1 MSTRQDLHY
10 HEDHLRRL
18 LDQRAARADLHG
30 RFPSVSEFSDSPSVY
45 SHAHFSPR
53 PVDRDLE
60 PSTSSYHHFGVH
72 DRRPS
77 IPQSPGITDRQRLN
91 IPDASSLDLDDD
103 TQPSYTPEPST
114 GHDDADDDIVAD
126 ETGDDDTEVHRISA
140 YGPKM
145 TVHSRA
151 PWEMGE
157 DDIVDLDDTDGMSK
171 KPGFKF
177 ARKDNPKKS
186 RQRDGR
192 HQCETRPSLE
202 SLRSQ
207 TRSKQSFETTSSQVS
222 AGGALLALA
231 HASMS
236 STSLTL
242 APSPQTSLRD
252 KLAIPRFRSRTPSNN
267 NLQQRPDP
275 VDTRPY
281 HPNYS
286 QANVSRLQAS
296 SPTEPEY
303 YRTESRASFSDPPS
317 PHTPLHQQE
326 YHPYANPHLT
336 RSYAREPSPSQRLE
350 ELHALAHSE
359 PHSPAIPRS
368 ESTATVTESSTVTT
382 ISTVSQSRSNGT
394 VMTPDTST
402 FSINKLQAEFSPTA
416 RSFAKGISAPIPLD
430 TPQRLSNES
439 GGPGATPRDQG
450 YQIPSMS
457 GWQDSPHNNIKLI
470 SLEEAQAQAR
480 ERSRSATV
488 NGASN
493 NVVTTSPGSARTSE
507 SSSTQ
512 SSAWT
517 RMRSQSGSNQKI
529 KNFASA
535 SVTDLH
541 SMHSVSDGKTVLR
554 KKSGFMRLFNGKE
567 KMPSSPPPVPS
578 ISVDALGS
586 PTPSVAPS
594 RSRKQSQHRVPV
606 PSITPSILAESESGS
621 SGRPS
626 DEDVPPVPPLS
637 PQLAPV
643 RDRQLSARRK
653 LPGLSIVTNH
663 TQSSVQSIK
672 SPIETRT
679 PLTAATAQTFASEM
693 SSSNPSFVAPLSIRP
708 VSTMFGSDFSG
719 ISSPEPEYPRPALDS
734 DCSTPTTAS
743 VISPRSPPPP
753 GYKLERRSSDGKVAQ
768 VGEDQSSIIQTLQE
782 QIITA
787 RRVWQQQIWELEGQV
802 RDLKAEVDELRS
814 AEKNTEYCA
823 TCRRGT
829 VGKPSQEDLD
839 HVEDLKKAGV
849 KVGGVVNRPRAR
861 TGIGSRFGSAIS

>member
-1 MSTRQDLHY
+1 MSTRQDLYH

-53 PVDRDLE
+53 PIDRDLE
-60 PSTSSYHHFGVH
+60 PSTSSYHQFGVH

-103 TQPSYTPEPST
+103 TQPSYTPEPSSV
-114 GHDDADDDIVAD
+114 HDDDEDVAAD
-126 ETGDDDTEVHRISA
+126 ETGDDTEVHRVSA

-151 PWEMGE
+151 PWEMG
-157 DDIVDLDDTDGMSK
+157 DDDQVDLDDVDVHSK
-171 KPGFKF
+171 KSGFKF
-177 ARKDNPKKS
+177 VRKDNPKKS

-192 HQCETRPSLE
+192 QCETRPSMD

-207 TRSKQSFETTSSQVS
+207 ARPKQSFETTSSQVS
-222 AGGALLALA
+222 AGGALLYVTFSDMNGLCIDPRTVSTSALA
-231 HASMS
+231 QASMS
-236 STSLTL
+236 STSLAL
-242 APSPQTSLRD
+242 SPSPQTSLRD
-252 KLAIPRFRSRTPSNN
+252 KLSLPRFRSRTPSNN
-267 NLQQRPDP
+267 FQQRPDP
-275 VDTRPY
+275 SDIRSH

-296 SPTEPEY
+296 SPIEPEY
-303 YRTESRASFSDPPS
+303 YRAESRASSNPPS
-317 PHTPLHQQE
+317 PPHTPPHQQE
-326 YHPYANPHLT
+326 YHPYANPNLT
-336 RSYAREPSPSQRLE
+336 RSYTREPSPSQRLE

-359 PHSPAIPRS
+359 PHSPSIPRS

-402 FSINKLQAEFSPTA
+402 FSINKLQGEFSPTA

-430 TPQRLSNES
+430 ASQRSSNES
-439 GGPGATPRDQG
+439 NGPGVTQRDQG

-480 ERSRSATV
+480 ERSRSATATAATSTA
-488 NGASN
+488 N
-493 NVVTTSPGSARTSE
+493 TSPGSSRTTE
-507 SSSTQ
+507 ASSAQ

-517 RMRSQSGSNQKI
+517 RMRSQSGNNQKI
-529 KNFASA
+529 KNMASA

-541 SMHSVSDGKTVLR
+541 SVHSVSDGKTVIR

-567 KMPSSPPPVPS
+567 KIPSSPPPVPS
-578 ISVDALGS
+578 ISVDVLSS

-594 RSRKQSQHRVPV
+594 RTRKQSQHRVPV
-606 PSITPSILAESESGS
+606 PSLTPSLLADSESGS

-626 DEDVPPVPPLS
+626 DEDISTMPPPHS
-637 PQLAPV
+637 PQLGPV
-643 RDRQLSARRK
+643 RERQLSARRK

-663 TQSSVQSIK
+663 AQPSIQSIK
-672 SPIETRT
+672 SPTESRT
-679 PLTAATAQTFASEM
+679 PLTASTAITFASGM
-693 SSSNPSFVAPLSIRP
+693 SSSDPNFVAPLSIRP
-708 VSTMFGSDFSG
+708 VSTMFGPDFSA

-734 DCSTPTTAS
+734 DSGTPTTAS
-743 VISPRSPPPP
+743 VISPRSPPA
-753 GYKLERRSSDGKVAQ
+753 GYNKLERRDSDEKVAQ
-768 VGEDQSSIIQTLQE
+768 VGEDQSAVIQALQE
-782 QIITA
+782 QIMA
-787 RRVWQQQIWELEGQV
+787 SRRTWQQST
-802 RDLKAEVDELRS
+802 LR
-814 AEKNTEYCA
+814 
-823 TCRRGT
+823 
-829 VGKPSQEDLD
+829 
-839 HVEDLKKAGV
+839 
-849 KVGGVVNRPRAR
+849 
-861 TGIGSRFGSAIS
+861 